1 MDEAA
6 HRTTSEDSVLV
17 RRGRL
22 ERLHEQARQCTRC
35 PQLAANRETV
45 VFGTGDRDAALML
58 VNAPSGQNEDRQG
71 LPLVGAAG
79 RLLTELLAEVGLDRG
94 ELYITNVLKCRPP
107 QNRDPLAEELAHC
120 RSYLDEQ
127 IALVAP
133 RVVCSLGSLAT
144 KVLRGDPAGIKQ
156 VRGTVE
162 IRTIGTRTVR
172 LLPLM
177 HPDAALYHRAGLDL
191 LRADLAQLP
200 ALLALPAPEQV
211 PPPDPEPEPAP
222 PEPVAEPPREKPAAA
237 TRRRRRPPVADT
249 DDTEPRDERDAPAPT
264 PEPAPSQLHL
274 F

>member
-1 MDEAA
+1 MDAA
-6 HRTTSEDSVLV
+6 PHRTTSEDSVLV

-22 ERLHEQARQCTRC
+22 DRLHEQARQCTRC
-35 PQLAANRETV
+35 PQLAANRTTV
-45 VFGTGDRDAALML
+45 VFGTGDRDAGLML

-79 RLLTELLAEVGLDRG
+79 RLLTELLAEVGLERD
-94 ELYITNVLKCRPP
+94 ELYISNVLKCRPP

-127 IALVAP
+127 VALVQP

-162 IRTIGTRTVR
+162 VRTIGARAVR

-177 HPDAALYHRAGLDL
+177 HPDAALYHRATLDL

-200 ALLALPAPEQV
+200 ALLALPAPVQPE
-211 PPPDPEPEPAP
+211 PTPDPVPVPESAS
-222 PEPVAEPPREKPAAA
+222 KPAVEPKRRRAA
-237 TRRRRRPPVADT
+237 TGRRDDRARAD
-249 DDTEPRDERDAPAPT
+249 DDGEQLDAAQPAA
-264 PEPAPSQLHL
+264 EPAPSQLPL

>member
-1 MDEAA
+1 M
-6 HRTTSEDSVLV
+6 

-22 ERLHEQARQCTRC
+22 ERLREQARQCTRC
-35 PQLAANRETV
+35 PQLAANRTTV
-45 VFGTGDRDAALML
+45 VFGAGDRDAALML

-79 RLLTELLAEVGLDRG
+79 RLLTELLTEVGLDRD
-94 ELYITNVLKCRPP
+94 ELYISNVLKCRPP

-120 RSYLDEQ
+120 RGYLEQQ

-144 KVLRGDPAGIKQ
+144 KVLRGDPTGIKQ

-162 IRTIGTRTVR
+162 VRTLGERTVR

-177 HPDAALYHRAGLDL
+177 HPDAALYHRASLDL

-211 PPPDPEPEPAP
+211 EPPA
-222 PEPVAEPPREKPAAA
+222 PEPVAEPAPAPERVRKPDA
-237 TRRRRRPPVADT
+237 TVGRRRRRRPPAT
-249 DDTEPRDERDAPAPT
+249 DDVDERGERDAAGAA
-264 PEPAPSQLHL
+264 PEPDPAQLPL

>member
-1 MDEAA
+1 MDDAA
-6 HRTTSEDSVLV
+6 HRTTVEDSVLA

-35 PQLAANRETV
+35 PQLAANRTSV

-58 VNAPSGQNEDRQG
+58 VGAPAGQNEDRQG

-79 RLLTELLAEVGLDRG
+79 RLLTELLAEVGLERD
-94 ELYITNVLKCRPP
+94 ELYISTVLKCRPP

-120 RSYLDEQ
+120 RGYLDEQ
-127 IALVAP
+127 VAAVAP

-156 VRGTVE
+156 VRGTAEV
-162 IRTIGTRTVR
+162 RTIGTRTVR

-177 HPDAALYHRAGLDL
+177 HPDAALYHRASLDL

-200 ALLALPAPEQV
+200 ELLALPAPEQV
-211 PPPDPEPEPAP
+211 APPEPEPPRAP
-222 PEPVAEPPREKPAAA
+222 DTTMPVGAS
-237 TRRRRRPPVADT
+237 TRGVGKRRPADGA
-249 DDTEPRDERDAPAPT
+249 DDAHEDASEPGGSGDSG
-264 PEPAPSQLHL
+264 PSNGQLEL

>member
-1 MDEAA
+1 MDAA
-6 HRTTSEDSVLV
+6 PHRTTSEDSVLV

-22 ERLHEQARQCTRC
+22 ERLREQARQCTRC
-35 PQLAANRETV
+35 PQLAANRTTV

-58 VNAPSGQNEDRQG
+58 VGAPAGQNEDRQG

-79 RLLTELLAEVGLDRG
+79 RLLTELLAEVGLERD
-94 ELYITNVLKCRPP
+94 ELYISNVLKCRPP

-120 RSYLDEQ
+120 RGYLEQQ

-144 KVLRGDPAGIKQ
+144 KVLRADPAGIKQ

-162 IRTIGTRTVR
+162 VRTIGERTVR

-177 HPDAALYHRAGLDL
+177 HPDAALYHRASLDL
-191 LRADLAQLP
+191 LRSDLAQLP
-200 ALLALPAPEQV
+200 ELLALPAPEQAEPPV
-211 PPPDPEPEPAP
+211 PVPVPEPEPE
-222 PEPVAEPPREKPAAA
+222 PEPEP
-237 TRRRRRPPVADT
+237 D
-249 DDTEPRDERDAPAPT
+249 PT
-264 PEPAPSQLHL
+264 PQLPL

>member
-22 ERLHEQARQCTRC
+22 ERLHEQAGRCTRC
-35 PQLAANRETV
+35 PQLAAHRTTV

-58 VNAPSGQNEDRQG
+58 VGAPAGQNEDRQG

-79 RLLTELLAEVGLDRG
+79 RLLTELLAEVGLDRD
-94 ELYITNVLKCRPP
+94 ELYITNVLKCRPS

-120 RSYLDEQ
+120 RGYLDEQ
-127 IALVAP
+127 VAAVAP

-156 VRGTVE
+156 VRGTPE
-162 IRTIGTRTVR
+162 IRTIGARTVR

-177 HPDAALYHRAGLDL
+177 HPDAALYHRASLDL
-191 LRADLAQLP
+191 LRADIAQLP
-200 ALLALPAPEQV
+200 DLLALPAPEQLA
-211 PPPDPEPEPAP
+211 PPEPDPEPQPEPEPEPEPAP
-222 PEPVAEPPREKPAAA
+222 E
-237 TRRRRRPPVADT
+237 
-249 DDTEPRDERDAPAPT
+249 
-264 PEPAPSQLHL
+264 PSQLHL

>member
-6 HRTTSEDSVLV
+6 HRTTSGDSVLV

-22 ERLHEQARQCTRC
+22 ERLHEQAGRCARC
-35 PQLAANRETV
+35 PQLAANRTTV

-79 RLLTELLAEVGLDRG
+79 RLLTELLAEVGLDRD

-120 RSYLDEQ
+120 RGYLDEQ

-162 IRTIGTRTVR
+162 VRTLGTRAVR

-177 HPDAALYHRAGLDL
+177 HPDAALYHRASLDL
-191 LRADLAQLP
+191 LRTDLAQLP
-200 ALLALPAPEQV
+200 ELLALPAPEQV
-211 PPPDPEPEPAP
+211 PPPEPESEPEPVPEAAEPKRAKASAAGRRRSRPSAAEDGAERREGDAPEPAP
-222 PEPVAEPPREKPAAA
+222 EPP
-237 TRRRRRPPVADT
+237 
-249 DDTEPRDERDAPAPT
+249 
-264 PEPAPSQLHL
+264 PSQLHL